1 MEVMEMKKTILFAA
15 GLSLI
20 LTLFAQQ
27 PVKIKDA
34 TPFWF
39 VYMEFKGSRIETPE
53 KVSIFF
59 QEIRKQELQTSIS
72 NDLFCI
78 LFDSPYQ
85 VGEARD
91 VWALGFEIP
100 EDTPVQLPLKK
111 SQYHY
116 RKIATM
122 IYKGSYDTVGHAYN
136 IILPYLE
143 ERDFEIVGPPV
154 EKWLDDPHQV
164 HPEECRT
171 ELIVPIR
178 EKKNRILN

>member
-1 MEVMEMKKTILFAA
+1 LEEKKMKKIIILVL
-15 GLSLI
+15 GLSLAI
-20 LTLFAQQ
+20 SLCPQDQ
-27 PVKIKDA
+27 VNIKENI
-34 TPFWF
+34 PFWYIF
-39 VYMEFKGSRIETPE
+39 MEMKGSRIETPE
-53 KVSIFF
+53 KMSIFF

-72 NDLFCI
+72 NRLFCI

-100 EDTPVQLPLKK
+100 EDTPVQLPLKI

-143 ERDFEIVGPPV
+143 ERNFEIVGPPV
-154 EKWLDDPHQV
+154 EKWLDDPLQV

-178 EKKNRILN
+178 ERKNRILN